1 MKKLPFQLEAAFLR
15 YCEDVT
21 TPRSLAVFM
30 MVRAGEWDQLVQLK
44 TDPGNYRDS
53 ESYWLDAS
61 VTAFF
66 KKTEDLPT
74 TFDRDKVA
82 VDNFWKSERS
92 CLRTNL
98 RFAPF
103 LENCL
108 NDNTEEGVFGF
119 FVKVRK
125 EVRRLLGVAPQISDL
140 EGRFG
145 PGATY
150 GDPGRLSTIP
160 DKMSSRPTLT
170 PRAYP
175 LLVPWTLTA
184 WARALLVLGNSLEVV
199 DGNRF
204 VTVPKDCQKS
214 RGIAIEPSI
223 NVFYQ
228 LALGSVIR
236 RRLLRWG
243 LDLSGSAISVEMQKR
258 PSYYLKKV
266 RPGRPDGQS
275 IHKRVA
281 CEASISGHFA
291 TLDLSN
297 ASDTVSLN
305 LVRFLVPLDWFSL
318 LNDLRSPTTLIGGQV
333 VRLEKFSS
341 MGNGFTF
348 ELETAIFACIARV
361 ACQESGFQVVPG
373 KDLFVYG
380 DDIIIPT
387 DASRNAIAALRWAGF
402 EVNSEKSFVSGPFRE
417 SCGGDYFRGVD
428 VRPFYLK
435 ELPYEPQHYIAIANG
450 IRRMA
455 GTTRT
460 GSLRWDTCRRFW
472 FGILDAL
479 PTDVRGCRGPKD
491 LGDLVI
497 CDDQSRWQTR
507 QRGSRRYFRCYR
519 PAHHKRVMWS
529 GFAEEVHMA
538 YALFKGSFDS
548 EGVIPRN
555 SVTGHKRGW
564 VEFN

>member
-1 MKKLPFQLEAAFLR
+1 MKLPTQLEAAFLH

-21 TPRSLAVFM
+21 TPRSLAVYM
-30 MVRAGEWDQLVQLK
+30 MVKAGEWDQLVQLK
-44 TDPGNYRDS
+44 TDPGNYSNPER
-53 ESYWLDAS
+53 YWMDAS
-61 VTAFF
+61 VTSFF

-74 TFDRDKVA
+74 SFDRDSVA
-82 VDNFWKSERS
+82 VSNFWKSEHA

-108 NDNTEEGVFGF
+108 SDREEEGVFRF
-119 FVKVRK
+119 FSEVRK
-125 EVRRLLGVAPQISDL
+125 EVGRLLGVAPLIDDL
-140 EGRFG
+140 AGKFG

-150 GDPGRLSTIP
+150 GDPSRLSTIP

-170 PRAYP
+170 PKAYP

-184 WARALLVLGNSLEVV
+184 WARALQTLGQSLEVV
-199 DGNRF
+199 NGNRF

-228 LALGSVIR
+228 LALGSAMKK
-236 RRLLRWG
+236 RLLRWG
-243 LDLSGSAISVEMQKR
+243 IDLSGSSCSVELLKK
-258 PSYYLKKV
+258 PSYILKKV
-266 RPGRPDGQS
+266 RDRRPDGQT

-281 CEASISGHFA
+281 CEASISGQFA
-291 TLDLSN
+291 TIDLSN
-297 ASDTVSLN
+297 ASDTVAKD
-305 LVRFLVPLDWFSL
+305 LVKFLVPSDWYKLLDS
-318 LNDLRSPTTLIGGQV
+318 LRSPTTLIGGKTV
-333 VRLEKFSS
+333 WLEKFSS

-348 ELETAIFACIARV
+348 ELETAIFACISRV
-361 ACQESGFQVVPG
+361 ACQKSGFQVVPG
-373 KDLFVYG
+373 KDLFTYG

-387 DASRNAIAALRWAGF
+387 ECARNVIAALRWAGF
-402 EVNSEKSFVSGPFRE
+402 SVNSEKSFVEGPFRE
-417 SCGGDYFRGVD
+417 SCGGDYFGGVD
-428 VRPFYLK
+428 VRPFFLK
-435 ELPYEPQHYIAIANG
+435 SLPYEPQHYIAIANG

-479 PTDVRGCRGPKD
+479 PSNIRDCRGPQD
-491 LGDLVI
+491 LGDLVVH
-497 CDDQSRWQTR
+497 DESNRWQTR

-519 PAHHKRVMWS
+519 PARYRKVEWW
-529 GFAEEVHMA
+529 GFAYEVHMA
-538 YALFKGSFDS
+538 YALYNNRFDPQ
-548 EGVIPRN
+548 GVIPKDG
-555 SVTGHKRGW
+555 VAGYKRGW
-564 VEFN
+564 VERN